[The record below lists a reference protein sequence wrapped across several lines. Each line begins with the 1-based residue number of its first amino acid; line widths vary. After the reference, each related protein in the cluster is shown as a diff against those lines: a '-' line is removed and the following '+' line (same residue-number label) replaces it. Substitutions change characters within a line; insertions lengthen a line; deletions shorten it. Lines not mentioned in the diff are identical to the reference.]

1 MKASIVVLLLCF
13 QGVQAI
19 QTVLSTRDPY
29 CFIVEPKRIGGVID
43 IHYTVSGVKEENTE
57 FYVSEPQGILIKL
70 HLLFT

>member
-1 MKASIVVLLLCF
+1 M
-13 QGVQAI
+13 
-19 QTVLSTRDPY
+19 VLSTRDPY